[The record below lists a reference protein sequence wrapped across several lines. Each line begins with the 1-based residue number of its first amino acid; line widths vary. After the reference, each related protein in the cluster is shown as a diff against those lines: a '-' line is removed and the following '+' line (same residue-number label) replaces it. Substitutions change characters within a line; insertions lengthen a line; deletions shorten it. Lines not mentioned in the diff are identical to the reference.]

1 MSSHPAPPSAF
12 RTLYR
17 KWKSLKL
24 PWRRR
29 WLAGIS
35 SSYPKKHQSPLPPP
49 LKQRAKSSSQPTS
62 GTDLAG
68 NAYYYFAPTSSA
80 RPRRILQQN
89 SRVPYADIQ
98 IPPQWHQW
106 LRYTRPTPPTLQEQ
120 QDDVLRQERLKVLAQ
135 RADERWRSKPSLM
148 DRPRRRNLELGVGD
162 GDGGGGGGGGGEREG
177 TMTVARKDQMQPEE
191 GGGVEGGDAGGR
203 GAGQQQGRAQNPW
216 QHSKPRGAGEDWQP
230 ESWQP
235 STGLGR

>member
-1 MSSHPAPPSAF
+1 
-12 RTLYR
+12 
-17 KWKSLKL
+17 
-24 PWRRR
+24 
-29 WLAGIS
+29 
-35 SSYPKKHQSPLPPP
+35 
-49 LKQRAKSSSQPTS
+49 RAKSPSQQTS

-89 SRVPYADIQ
+89 PRVPYADIQ

-120 QDDVLRQERLKVLAQ
+120 RDDMLRQERLKVLVQ

-148 DRPRRRNLELGVGD
+148 DQPRRRNLELGVGD
-162 GDGGGGGGGGGEREG
+162 GDADGEREG
-177 TMTVARKDQMQPEE
+177 TTTVRRKDQTETE
-191 GGGVEGGDAGGR
+191 TGGGVEGGDDKGDGE
-203 GAGQQQGRAQNPW
+203 GQQRERAENPW
-216 QHSKPRGAGEDWQP
+216 KNTKPRGAGEDWQP

-235 STGLGR
+235 PAGLGR